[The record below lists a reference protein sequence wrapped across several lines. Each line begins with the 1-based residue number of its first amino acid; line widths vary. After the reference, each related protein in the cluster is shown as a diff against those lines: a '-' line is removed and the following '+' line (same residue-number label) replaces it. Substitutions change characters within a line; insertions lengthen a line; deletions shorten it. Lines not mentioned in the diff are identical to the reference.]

1 MLLNLLSL
9 PLDQTL
15 TQWLALY
22 GPWAFGLVALIVFAE
37 TGLVFAPFLPGDS
50 LLFVTGAAVAAA
62 GLGVHGVVLLLVAAA
77 VVGDALNFA
86 IGRRAGPWL
95 VARFRGRGL
104 KRGHL
109 ALTRAY
115 FRRFGP
121 WTIVVA
127 RFVPVV
133 RTLAPFLAGAGRMP
147 CARFAAFNV
156 LGGTVWVASL
166 VYAGAWLGALP
177 FVKSHIG
184 SITIGIV
191 ALSLLPVVLAAVRA
205 RARARPAGM

>member
-1 MLLNLLSL
+1 M
-9 PLDQTL
+9 
-15 TQWLALY
+15 
-22 GPWAFGLVALIVFAE
+22 GLRPDRTLIVFAE

-50 LLFVTGAAVAAA
+50 LLFVTGAAAGAAGWACMAWCCCLLRRRSRATRSTSPSAAA
-62 GLGVHGVVLLLVAAA
+62 AS
-77 VVGDALNFA
+77 
-86 IGRRAGPWL
+86 PWL
-95 VARFRGRGL
+95 VARFRGRVL
-104 KRGHL
+104 KKRGHL

-121 WTIVVA
+121 WAIVVA
-127 RFVPVV
+127 RFMMPWCAVGALPGQ
-133 RTLAPFLAGAGRMP
+133 GAGRA
-147 CARFAAFNV
+147 ARALRGVQRARWHG
-156 LGGTVWVASL
+156 LVAIAL

-191 ALSLLPVVLAAVRA
+191 ALSLLPVVLAAVQA